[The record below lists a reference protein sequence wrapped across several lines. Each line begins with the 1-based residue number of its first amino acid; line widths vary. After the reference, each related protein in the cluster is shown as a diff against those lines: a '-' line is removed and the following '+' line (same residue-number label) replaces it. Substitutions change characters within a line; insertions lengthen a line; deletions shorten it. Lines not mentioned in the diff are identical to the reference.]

1 MVKYHF
7 TNKAVDDLSDI
18 WNYTYD
24 VWSEKQADLYY
35 EMLINICKELAENP
49 NLGKNYE
56 KITKKLYGYR
66 ISKHVIFYRIISTE
80 EIEIVRIL
88 HGNMDLKSRIH
99 E

>member
-35 EMLINICKELAENP
+35 EMLINTCKELAENP